1 MPRFYHSKIRSKNNR
16 LRHPHKQFRNNY
28 TKKKE
33 RYQQKLFKKMYKQ
46 ISEKWED
53 EIDYL
58 DEFIEDVPPKLV
70 IEAQV
75 KVDVNPANFTKL
87 ASKFNELSTETFNS
101 KMASR
106 NPKKFISNCIKL
118 WAIFSVLSNKFK
130 SKSKGLGI
138 PKKMNI
144 NTYL

>member
-1 MPRFYHSKIRSKNNR
+1 MSRYNHSLSRSKNNR
-16 LRHPHKQFRNNY
+16 FRHQHKQFRNNY

-46 ISEKWED
+46 ITENWKD

-58 DEFIEDVPPKLV
+58 DEIIREVPPKLV
-70 IEAQV
+70 VEEKIDA
-75 KVDVNPANFTKL
+75 NPLNFTQL
-87 ASKFNELSTETFNS
+87 ASKFTELSDKTFNS
-101 KMASR
+101 KMATK
-106 NPKKFISNCIKL
+106 NPKKFILNCVKL

-144 NTYL
+144 N